1 MLEMVKLLCEHGAD
15 PEIKNNQVHFSL
27 ILLIYFFDEPLF
39 FLDILKYFRDKHQ
52 QTPPTLNK

>member
-1 MLEMVKLLCEHGAD
+1 MVKLLCEHGAD